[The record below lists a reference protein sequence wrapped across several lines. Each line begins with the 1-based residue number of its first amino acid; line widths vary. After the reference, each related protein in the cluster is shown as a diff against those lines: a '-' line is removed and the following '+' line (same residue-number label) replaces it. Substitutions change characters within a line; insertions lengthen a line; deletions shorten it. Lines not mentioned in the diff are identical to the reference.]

1 MKKVLLFA
9 AFAAFAMTNVNAQ
22 DEDSS
27 GFAKSD
33 IYMTGTVG
41 FNSSTTSV
49 TGLDDADTSDMN
61 LSPTIGYMLTD
72 NIALEAGF
80 SYGTS
85 EGFDEDFGADA
96 ETTTTS
102 FGIGARWFMNP
113 TDKFSLSVGAGISF
127 GSLTQTYNGSDVEI
141 DGSGMSFAVT
151 PAINYWISDSF
162 GLVAQIAALEY
173 SSVNAGNNQTTD
185 EADITSFGLN
195 VDLSDINFGMVY
207 KF

>member
-9 AFAAFAMTNVNAQ
+9 AFAAFAMTSVNAQ
-22 DEDSS
+22 DS

-49 TGLDDADTSDMN
+49 TGADDADTSDMN

-72 NIALEAGF
+72 NIALEAGL

-85 EGFDEDFGADA
+85 ESFNEDFGADS

-102 FGIGARWFMNP
+102 FGIGAR
-113 TDKFSLSVGAGISF
+113 
-127 GSLTQTYNGSDVEI
+127 
-141 DGSGMSFAVT
+141 
-151 PAINYWISDSF
+151 
-162 GLVAQIAALEY
+162 
-173 SSVNAGNNQTTD
+173 
-185 EADITSFGLN
+185 
-195 VDLSDINFGMVY
+195 
-207 KF
+207 